1 MKGWTM
7 FDKSTQYYDRIY
19 AWKDYQ
25 GECAQLTT
33 IIGEHLRSGADR
45 LLDVAC
51 GTGHHLAYL
60 KESFDVEGLDLSSDL
75 LQIAENRNPGVPFH
89 QGDMLDFALD
99 QRFDVITNLFSSI
112 GYTRTIDNLNKAIAS
127 MARHLAPGGV
137 LIVEPWFTPE
147 QWSAGTVHALY
158 VDDPELKIARI
169 NLSGAEGRL
178 SYMDF
183 HYLIGTLEGV
193 EHFTERHELGLFEVD
208 EMVASFTQAGLKV
221 TYDEEGIAGRGLY
234 IGTKA
239 A

>member
-1 MKGWTM
+1 M
-7 FDKSTQYYDRIY
+7 FDKSFQYYDRIY
-19 AWKDYQ
+19 SWKDYE
-25 GECAQLTT
+25 GECAQLKT
-33 IIGEHLRSGADR
+33 IIHEHLRSGGDR

-51 GTGHHLAYL
+51 GTGHHLEHL
-60 KESFDVEGLDLSSDL
+60 KAWFTVEGLDLSPEL
-75 LQIAENRNPGVPFH
+75 LQIAEKTIPGVPLH
-89 QGDMLDFALD
+89 QGDMIDFALD
-99 QRFDVITNLFSSI
+99 RKFDIITNLFSSI
-112 GYTRTIDNLNKAIAS
+112 GYTSTIDNLNKAIAS

-234 IGTKA
+234 VGTKA